1 MWNIKALALTIQML
15 LAMLKVFLKR
25 SRSQGQKI
33 WFPLKGSVTRNTQV
47 KNQSSS
53 NNYSIVINKYSFEQ
67 EIYGNPIKAGF
78 FNVIIQDIAVHGPMI
93 KNK

>member
-1 MWNIKALALTIQML
+1 MKYQSSSTHYSNVISNVKG
-15 LAMLKVFLKR
+15 FLKKD
-25 SRSQGQKI
+25 QGHKVKK
-33 WFPLKGSVTRNTQV
+33 FGSVTRNTQV

-53 NNYSIVINKYSFEQ
+53 NHYSIVINKYSFEQ